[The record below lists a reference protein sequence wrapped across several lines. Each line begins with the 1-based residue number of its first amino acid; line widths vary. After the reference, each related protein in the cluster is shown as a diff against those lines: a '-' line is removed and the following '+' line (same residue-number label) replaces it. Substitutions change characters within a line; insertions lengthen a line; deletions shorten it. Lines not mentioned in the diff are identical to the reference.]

1 MDMAARREENRKM
14 SEIIDPRPRIV
25 VGVDGSDPS
34 KLALRWAA
42 RMAAAEDACI
52 DAVMAWQVPTLAYR
66 SIGPIIDMQDATE
79 KALMDVVDDVFGEL
93 RPNDIQLRALQG

>member
-1 MDMAARREENRKM
+1 MWRRDERRTELT
-14 SEIIDPRPRIV
+14 ETTDPRPRIV

-42 RMAAAEDACI
+42 RMAAAEDARI

-79 KALMDVVDDVFGEL
+79 KALMDAVDDVFGEL